1 MSTAADQV
9 IAAADGLLYL
19 DRERVADALIEHART
34 HILLA
39 EIQARYDAV
48 EDTEEIFSICAEI
61 VKAECEFRQE
71 MRDITVTESPTP
83 PTNTTGAA

>member
-9 IAAADGLLYL
+9 IAVADALLYL

-48 EDTEEIFSICAEI
+48 EDTEEIFRLCAEI
-61 VKAECEFRQE
+61 VKAECDFRQE
-71 MRDITVTESPTP
+71 MRDIRAIESPTA
-83 PTNTTGAA
+83 PTNSQAAA